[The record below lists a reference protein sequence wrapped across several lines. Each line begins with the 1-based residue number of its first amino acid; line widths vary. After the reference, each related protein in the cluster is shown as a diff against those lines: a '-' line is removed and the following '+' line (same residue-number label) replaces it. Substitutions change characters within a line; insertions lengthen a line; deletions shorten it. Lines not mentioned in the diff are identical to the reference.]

1 MLLGYAMNRVKFLTA
16 ADKAGA
22 GVTHYMFPRALS
34 PSHQLLALDVAVLG
48 QDSAPVT
55 FVVTSGIHG
64 VELPLGSALQ
74 CEWLKE
80 AKRVCRPGRIRM
92 VFAHALNP
100 FGAAMGRR
108 NDHQNIDP
116 NRNFIDFSE
125 SLPSSDNYRP
135 LADAFTPKDM
145 DTRTLFRAYAKMLTF
160 AFVTHSLP
168 KFKQALVGG
177 QSDFPHGLFYC
188 GKEPSWTR
196 QRWDEIVRDHVRPQN
211 AEHLWHVDVHTGE
224 GPYGVMQLLMSEGQ
238 AFKRV
243 RGIDGL
249 TVTPVMVQRAYA
261 TLAGD
266 LCDAWKVLYGRDTDN
281 VTALAIEVGT
291 SRMKGPLLGLDVMH
305 HGLIM
310 RNLLREHYRDNHP
323 RAAEVIAKTREIFCP
338 SDSHWQGAAL
348 RQGRGAW
355 AALVKAAAL
364 TP

>member
-1 MLLGYAMNRVKFLTA
+1 MILGYAMNRMNFLTTSHRHN
-16 ADKAGA
+16 ADLQTYVLQYAVPDK
-22 GVTHYMFPRALS
+22 TTS
-34 PSHQLLALDVAVLG
+34 PALDIAVVG
-48 QDSAPVT
+48 KDDAPVT

-74 CEWLKE
+74 CEWL
-80 AKRVCRPGRIRM
+80 ATAQAVCRSGRIRM

-116 NRNFIDFSE
+116 NRNFLDFTKP
-125 SLPSSDNYRP
+125 LPSSDNYRP
-135 LADAFTPKDM
+135 LADAFTPKDL
-145 DTRTLFRAYAKMLTF
+145 DARTLFRAYARMLTF

-177 QSDFPHGLFYC
+177 QSDFPHGLFFC

-196 QRWDEIVRDHVRPQN
+196 QRWDEIVKDHVRPQN
-211 AEHLWHVDVHTGE
+211 AQHIWHVDVHTGE

-291 SRMKGPLLGLDVMH
+291 SRMKGPLLGLDVLH

-310 RNLLREHYRDNHP
+310 RNVLREHYSDNHP
-323 RAAEVIAKTREIFCP
+323 HAEKIIARTRETFCP
-338 SDSHWQGAAL
+338 SAPRWQEAAL
-348 RQGRGAW
+348 RQGREVW
-355 AALVKAAAL
+355 KALSEAAL

>member
-1 MLLGYAMNRVKFLTA
+1 MMLGYAVNRHYFLEA
-16 ADKAGA
+16 ARKAGA
-22 GVTHYMFPRALS
+22 EVASF
-34 PSHQLLALDVAVLG
+34 LLPQDLCDTIKVRALDVAILG
-48 QDSAPVT
+48 KGDAPVT

-74 CEWLKE
+74 SEWMKAAE
-80 AKRVCRPGRIRM
+80 QVCRSGRIRM

-116 NRNFIDFSE
+116 NRNFLDFTKP
-125 SLPSSDNYRP
+125 LPSSNNYRP

-145 DTRTLFRAYAKMLTF
+145 DNRTLFCAYAKMLTF

-177 QSDFPHGLFYC
+177 QSDFAHGLFFC

-196 QRWDEIVRDHVRPQN
+196 QRWDEIVKDHVCPQN
-211 AEHLWHVDVHTGE
+211 AQHIWHVDIHTGE

-266 LCDAWKVLYGRDTDN
+266 LCDAWKALYNRDTDN
-281 VTALAIEVGT
+281 VTAVAIEVGT

-310 RNLLREHYRDNHP
+310 RNLLREQYGDAHP
-323 RAAEVIAKTREIFCP
+323 RAAEIVTKTREIFCP
-338 SDSHWQGAAL
+338 SDPVWQAAAL
-348 RQGRGAW
+348 RQGREAW
-355 AALVKAAAL
+355 TALVNAALKL
-364 TP
+364 